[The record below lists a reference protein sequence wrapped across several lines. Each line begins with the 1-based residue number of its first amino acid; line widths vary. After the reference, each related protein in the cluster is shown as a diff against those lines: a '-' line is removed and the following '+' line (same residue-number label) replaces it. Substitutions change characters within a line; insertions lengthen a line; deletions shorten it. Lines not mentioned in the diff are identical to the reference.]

1 MTKFKKTFVPDIQAK
16 IDFEKE
22 QEELKQ
28 KHNLETDKVVV
39 EKSNMVKF
47 TVNTVKEIIRTL
59 ASILVFILAAIGL
72 VACISRTKTGI
83 IGGMARSIYAIKKL
97 FIVFIMKGSVE
108 DERFTGYF
116 LCGT

>member
-72 VACISRTKTGI
+72 VALVYPEPRQALLGVWQEVYTQL
-83 IGGMARSIYAIKKL
+83 RSYLL
-97 FIVFIMKGSVE
+97 FLS
-108 DERFTGYF
+108 
-116 LCGT
+116 